1 MNKKWSTKARTKKDD
16 VAIRLLIP
24 PDLNSKIAALAAQEM
39 RPKAVMVHRLIL
51 EALEHRSK
59 SAG

>member
-16 VAIRLLIP
+16 VALRLLIP

-39 RPKAVMVHRLIL
+39 RLKAVMVHRLIL
-51 EALEHRSK
+51 
-59 SAG
+59 